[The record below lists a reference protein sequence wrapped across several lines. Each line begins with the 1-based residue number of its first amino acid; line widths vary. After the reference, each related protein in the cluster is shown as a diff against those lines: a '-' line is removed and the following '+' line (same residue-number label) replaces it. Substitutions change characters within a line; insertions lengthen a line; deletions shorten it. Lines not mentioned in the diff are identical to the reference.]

1 MLKLRFLS
9 WGLGCAVLG
18 FAGACAHRQTATRDT
33 RVNLGETAYLNL
45 GAVNEILPPVQLVQ
59 VLTVDYAGKKRSSQV
74 VLEARDGHLKVT
86 ALMPFGGEA
95 FRIEYTGGEITS
107 RSLPLGADSL
117 DLKFALADVILV
129 YAPRAVLL
137 KWLSPGVQVVDSPGH
152 RVLRTAEKT
161 LIEIDYGGADPLAAE
176 IHYRHLL
183 RNYRIHIKPV
193 SQRKL

>member
-1 MLKLRFLS
+1 VS
-9 WGLGCAVLG
+9 LGEEAYI
-18 FAGACAHRQTATRDT
+18 
-33 RVNLGETAYLNL
+33 NLGP
-45 GAVNEILPPVQLVQ
+45 VNEILPPVQLVQ
-59 VLTVDYAGKKRSSQV
+59 VLTVDYADKKRSSQV

-95 FRIEYTGGEITS
+95 FRIEYANGEITS

-129 YAPRAVLL
+129 YAPRTVLL
-137 KWLSPGVQVVDSPGH
+137 KWLSPGIRVEDGPGR
-152 RVLRTAEKT
+152 RVLRTASKT
-161 LIEIDYGGADPLAAE
+161 LIEIDYSVADPLAAE